1 MDAEELR
8 DALENTGLTSYQS
21 DAYLAVLDLGVAPAV
36 TVARNCSVPVS
47 QIYKVLRDLEQKGF
61 VETIERDQLHVR
73 PRDPDVVLDELRS
86 TGQLLQQAADDIEDR
101 WEQPRL
107 YDDNGGVVKHQ
118 ETLLERAKEAI
129 AESETLIEMVLS
141 PEQFETLHSALVTA
155 KDNGVIVRVTLYDNP
170 ETDELA
176 THHDVETAV
185 SELRLSYIPGPFLA
199 VVDRGRCFFTPD
211 ASATDQH
218 GLLVEDETLSFIFHW
233 YFYTCNWALNDRAYV
248 DTTSG
253 WTYVTLEGFVRDFAV
268 LLDGGLDVSITAIGY
283 DNAERKLR
291 TISGCVVDISYTD
304 DFRTS
309 EPPTLEQLS
318 GSLSVLLDIGAETY
332 AIGSWG
338 AVYEDMEVHRIEID
352 DISLSVTDDHCLPT
366 SAPPTPQA

>member
-1 MDAEELR
+1 MDAEELQ

-21 DAYLAVLDLGVAPAV
+21 DAYLAVLELGVAPAV

-47 QIYKVLRDLEQKGF
+47 QVYKVLRDLEEKGF

-101 WEQPRL
+101 WEQPKL

-129 AESETLIEMVLS
+129 AESDTLIEMVLS
-141 PEQFETLHSALVTA
+141 PEQFETLHPALVSA
-155 KDNGVIVRVTLYDNP
+155 RENGVIVRVTLYDNQD
-170 ETDELA
+170 TDELA
-176 THHDVETAV
+176 THLDVEAAV

-199 VVDRGRCFFTPD
+199 VVDRGRCFFIPD
-211 ASATDQH
+211 ASISDQH

-248 DTTSG
+248 DAASG
-253 WTYVTLEGFVRDFAV
+253 WTYVTLEGFVRDFTV

-283 DNAERKLR
+283 DNEKRELR
-291 TISGCVVDISYTD
+291 TVAGRVTDVTYTD

-309 EPPTLEQLS
+309 GPPSLEQLS
-318 GSLSVLLDIGAETY
+318 GSLSVLLDLGPETY
-332 AIGSWG
+332 SIGSWG

-352 DISLSVTDDHCLPT
+352 DISLSVTDDTEDL
-366 SAPPTPQA
+366 TPANPVPQG